1 MNSEYKRW
9 CQQDLEELDLME
21 ELRSMQGKEEIIE
34 DHFGKSLSFGTAGLR
49 GVLGVGTNRMNRF
62 VVRQTTQ
69 GLAHYVNQIQK
80 PSEIH
85 HILPLT

>member
-49 GVLGVGTNRMNRF
+49 GVWGLE
-62 VVRQTTQ
+62 QT
-69 GLAHYVNQIQK
+69 
-80 PSEIH
+80 E
-85 HILPLT
+85 